1 MTILSTRYN
10 PTPLG
15 GSYITG
21 PAAPNTEGTY
31 ISVPVQSVP
40 TQRGS
45 YVTTS
50 APAHTTIVGSY
61 TQVG

>member
-1 MTILSTRYN
+1 MTILSTRYT
-10 PTPLG
+10 PAPLG

-21 PAAPNTEGTY
+21 PTAPTTEGTY
-31 ISVPVQSVP
+31 ISVSTQAVPV
-40 TQRGS
+40 QRGS

-50 APAHTTIVGSY
+50 APTRITVAGSY